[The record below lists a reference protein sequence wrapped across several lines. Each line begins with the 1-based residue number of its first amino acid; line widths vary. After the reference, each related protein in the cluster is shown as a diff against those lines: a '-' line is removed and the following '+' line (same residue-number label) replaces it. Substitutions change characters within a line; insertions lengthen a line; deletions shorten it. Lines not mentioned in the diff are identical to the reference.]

1 VVEDVAHAHGAT
13 CGGRK
18 AGTIGDVGCFSFQ
31 QSKLLPAM
39 EAGMLVTDRR
49 DIYERALALGHFERL
64 GKLPDDSPY
73 QQYSN
78 SGMGFKYR
86 IHPAAAA
93 MARKRL
99 AEFDAVN
106 ARRNRSMDRLSE
118 QIDATAGFR
127 TQAIPAGSRRSYYAY
142 RVIIQP
148 AAMGGI
154 SRERVQAALAAEG
167 VGTGGAG
174 YVLQHVQPIY
184 EDARREVLAMLR
196 NPCEPRETRL
206 PVTEAVYEHIL
217 SLPVF
222 HDGGLDLPEMYARA
236 FERVSQGWRD
246 IPEVDQSAQPQAP
259 EGSRRQIR

>member
-1 VVEDVAHAHGAT
+1 
-13 CGGRK
+13 
-18 AGTIGDVGCFSFQ
+18 
-31 QSKLLPAM
+31 
-39 EAGMLVTDRR
+39 MLVTDRR

-236 FERVSQGWRD
+236 FEKVSQGWRE
-246 IPEVDQSAQPQAP
+246 IPEVDQSAQPQGP